1 MAYPHFHEVDEELQH
16 SEIFWEPAFYDT
28 DGSPVYE
35 TAYGFLQNE
44 IVARNDTAALR
55 LYHKGPDTRV
65 FWGGY
70 EAPNGNPFIVAQQ
83 NGSFDAL
90 RVLVEIYLEDP
101 RYTEP
106 LDQYLKGLGFSPMAF
121 ACTTAQKD
129 LRLWMIN
136 HALPTMTLNDPD
148 MFGKTPLFSAASGL
162 GCGSKNPPENLS
174 KHEDFVF
181 FLLDQGCSVQ
191 DSNIYS
197 KQEEGNSQD
206 LGPVLEQTVLGAAI
220 PYASYDI
227 VSRLI
232 AGGAQVHARQHW
244 DESPL
249 GEPHRIINGKGV
261 TALHIASLYSNLEG
275 IRALTDHRCNA
286 SVSEIVSSADD
297 HGRIPLHCAL
307 LGITNKD
314 RSYNPQCDAYVSQ
327 PRRMDAVKL
336 LLEASPDTINAR
348 DKDGATVCNF
358 LLRSDTSLPDILS
371 MLKTLLDAN
380 PLQSTLNAPNP
391 LGATALEDAILHHSR
406 RRGEVTDALFIELVE
421 LLLDK
426 GVDAHLCLHR
436 LCDFTGYDCISLNL
450 IDRLL
455 DLSDVNDIDATGST
469 AMHYLVRHMNQID
482 VVRHLISRGANVN
495 VVNNKGNTPLHT
507 VMNGTMVRRMNEDG
521 KPDLSLPWDT
531 PYQVREE
538 LVKIMVDAGGSM
550 DQLNEAGET
559 PAQLLDE
566 KREAR
571 RKDEGR
577 RQAVAGRGGRS
588 RGSGLRRG

>member
-1 MAYPHFHEVDEELQH
+1 MAYPNFHEVDEELQH

-44 IVARNDTAALR
+44 IVARNDAAALR
-55 LYHKGPDTRV
+55 LYQEGPDTLV

-70 EAPNGNPFIVAQQ
+70 ETPNGDPFIVAQQ
-83 NGSFDAL
+83 KGSFDAL
-90 RVLVEIYLEDP
+90 RVLVKIYLEDP

-106 LDQYLKGLGFSPMAF
+106 LDQYLKQLGFTPIAF
-121 ACTTAQKD
+121 ACVTAQKE
-129 LRLWMIN
+129 LTLWLIN
-136 HALPTMTLNDPD
+136 HAFPTITLNDPD

-162 GCGSKNPPENLS
+162 GCGNKNPPKNLNM
-174 KHEDFVF
+174 HEDFIF
-181 FLLDQGCSVQ
+181 FLLDQGCLVQ

-197 KQEEGNSQD
+197 KQGEANNQG

-220 PYASYDI
+220 PYASYNM

-244 DESPL
+244 DEYPL
-249 GEPHRIINGKGV
+249 GDPYRIINGKGV

-286 SVSEIVSSADD
+286 SVSEMVSSADD
-297 HGRIPLHCAL
+297 HGRIPLHWAL
-307 LGITNKD
+307 LGITIKG
-314 RSYNPQCDAYVSQ
+314 RSYYPQYDDYVPQ
-327 PRRMDAVKL
+327 PRRMDTIKL
-336 LLEASPDTINAR
+336 LLEAKPDTINAR
-348 DKDGATVCNF
+348 DKDGATAFNF
-358 LLRSDTSLPDILS
+358 LFRSDTSLSDILS
-371 MLKTLLDAN
+371 TLKLLLDAN
-380 PLQSTLNAPNP
+380 PLRSTLSAPNP

-406 RRGEVTDALFIELVE
+406 RGGEVTDALFIELVE

-436 LCDFTGYDCISLNL
+436 LCDFGGYDCISLNL
-450 IDRLL
+450 INRLL

-469 AMHYLVRHMNQID
+469 AMHYLVPHMNQID

-507 VMNGTMVRRMNEDG
+507 VMNGTMSRRTDEDG
-521 KPDLSLPWDT
+521 KPDLSLPWYT

-550 DQLNEAGET
+550 DQLNEAWKT

-571 RKDEGR
+571 RKEEIR
-577 RQAVAGRGGRS
+577 REAGAGRGGR
-588 RGSGLRRG
+588 